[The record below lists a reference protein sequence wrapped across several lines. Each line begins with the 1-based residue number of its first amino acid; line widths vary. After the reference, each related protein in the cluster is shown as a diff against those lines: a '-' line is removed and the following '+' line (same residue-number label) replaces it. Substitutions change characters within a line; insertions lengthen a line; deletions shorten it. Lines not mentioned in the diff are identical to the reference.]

1 MGLAA
6 LLSAFCILHSA
17 FGQFQPALP
26 GYEFSFPRDHGTH
39 DEYRT
44 EWWYYT
50 GHLRTDD
57 GRAYGFELTFFRVG
71 ISREPATTRWDLRN
85 LSLAHFAITDVDRRD
100 FRYYEKLNR
109 ASPFTAS
116 AAAGRLDVFNE
127 AWRATTLPDGAW
139 RIAAQSGGDAID
151 LVLRARKPPAVH
163 GENGVSVKGEGVGN
177 ASHYYSMTRL
187 EAAGSVNG
195 RRCTGEAW
203 MDHEFGSS
211 GLRETQQGW
220 DWFSVQ
226 LDNETELMLYVI
238 RRRDGTADPASA
250 GSLVTADGNVIH
262 LTREQLR
269 IDPLAHWRSP
279 KSGAVYPM
287 GWRIAVP
294 QFRIALTLTP
304 LLENQELV
312 TRESTQV
319 TYWEGAVRVA
329 GSFDSVAVNGEGY
342 VEMTGYD
349 RPFR

>member
-1 MGLAA
+1 MGMLDSRATASVRNLARPGAMGCSAIGKTYYECRMLNAECRMGLAA

-139 RIAAQSGGDAID
+139 QRRRGALTSSTKHG
-151 LVLRARKPPAVH
+151 AR
-163 GENGVSVKGEGVGN
+163 
-177 ASHYYSMTRL
+177 
-187 EAAGSVNG
+187 
-195 RRCTGEAW
+195 RRCPTARGA
-203 MDHEFGSS
+203 SPRRAAATPS
-211 GLRETQQGW
+211 TSCSTRA
-220 DWFSVQ
+220 S
-226 LDNETELMLYVI
+226 
-238 RRRDGTADPASA
+238 RRRFTARTASA
-250 GSLVTADGNVIH
+250 
-262 LTREQLR
+262 
-269 IDPLAHWRSP
+269 
-279 KSGAVYPM
+279 
-287 GWRIAVP
+287 
-294 QFRIALTLTP
+294 
-304 LLENQELV
+304 
-312 TRESTQV
+312 
-319 TYWEGAVRVA
+319 
-329 GSFDSVAVNGEGY
+329 
-342 VEMTGYD
+342 
-349 RPFR
+349 